1 MRSFAP
7 LAALTL
13 ALSAAGFTPAAAA
26 ATFSADYGI
35 YLAGLPIGEADV
47 ASTIEGER
55 YRLEVKAKLTGLVG
69 LFVNGRGAATST
81 GSVANGRVVPASFAV
96 TSRNS
101 SESRTVRMG
110 LAGGSVSAV
119 EIVPPIEAHED
130 RVPVAEGHRRN
141 IVDPVSALIMPMTA
155 GAPLDPA
162 QCGRTIPV
170 FDGAS
175 RFNVVLSYEG
185 TKRVEKAGYK
195 GDVLVCNARW
205 VPISGHRPS
214 RAAVKFMAENRNM
227 SVWLAPLEGTR
238 VLAPLRI
245 AVETMV
251 GMSVVE
257 ASRWELS
264 PTATASVRGGSRPRN

>member
-1 MRSFAP
+1 MRSSARLAAVLLALGATAFAP
-7 LAALTL
+7 AT
-13 ALSAAGFTPAAAA
+13 A

-47 ASTIEGER
+47 ASTIEGDR
-55 YRLEVKAKLTGLVG
+55 YKLDVNAKLTGLVG

-81 GSVANGRVVPASFAV
+81 GSVSNGRVMPASFAV

-110 LAGGSVSAV
+110 LSSGNVAAV
-119 EIVPPIEAHED
+119 DITPPLDVKED
-130 RVPVAEGHRRN
+130 RVPVVDAHRRG
-141 IVDPVSALIMPMTA
+141 IVDPVSALIMPMAA
-155 GAPLDPA
+155 GEPLSPA
-162 QCGRTIPV
+162 QCARTIPV

-175 RFNVVLSYEG
+175 RFNIVLSYEG
-185 TKRVEKAGYK
+185 TRAVEKPGFK
-195 GDVLVCNARW
+195 GDVLVCKVRW
-205 VPISGHRPS
+205 VPIAGHRPDK
-214 RAAVKFMAENRNM
+214 AAVKFMAENRNM

-264 PTATASVRGGSRPRN
+264 PASTASVRRPVRAKN

>member
-1 MRSFAP
+1 MRSLAR
-7 LAALTL
+7 LAALSL
-13 ALSAAGFTPAAAA
+13 ALALPALAPARAAS
-26 ATFSADYGI
+26 FSADYGI

-55 YRLEVKAKLTGLVG
+55 YRLDVNARLTGLVG

-81 GSVANGRVVPASFAV
+81 GAVSNGRVVPASFAV

-110 LAGGSVSAV
+110 LQSGNVAGV

-130 RVPVAEGHRRN
+130 RVPVADAHRRG

-155 GAPLDPA
+155 REALDPA
-162 QCGRTIPV
+162 QCARTIPI

-175 RFNVVLSYEG
+175 RFNVVLTYEG
-185 TKRVEKAGYK
+185 TKKVEKAGYK
-195 GDVLVCNARW
+195 GEVLVCNARW
-205 VPISGHRPS
+205 VPISGHRPA

-264 PTATASVRGGSRPRN
+264 PTATASVRRPVRAKN